1 MKIAGGALLTKD
13 LAFRT
18 LVRRARFGAFSDLNA
33 ARLELLKTPGMPS
46 CDLGDFGRGG
56 VTVRRAML
64 TSLLA
69 AWDAGGELPEA
80 IGILGWNGDGCTAED
95 LAYWRDYVNNGRTAG
110 RGGLFVATLPTIPYC
125 EAAIALG
132 CRGSVAYLRTPADTS
147 QLRSILDAAP
157 PGTYLCGEITRDTVC
172 MFLAD
177 NRGPGGGS
185 PRVPTLAELFP
196 ILEGGR

>member
-18 LVRRARFGAFSDLNA
+18 LEKRARFGAFPDLNT
-33 ARLELLKTPGMPS
+33 ARKELVRLPGMPS

-64 TSLLA
+64 TALLA
-69 AWDAGGELPEA
+69 AWDAGGLSDNT
-80 IGILGWNGDGCTAED
+80 GVLGWNGDGCTAEN
-95 LAYWRDYVNNGRTAG
+95 LAYWRDYVGNGRTAG

-132 CRGSVAYLRTPADTS
+132 CRGGVAYLRTPPCTAE
-147 QLRSILDAAP
+147 LRSTLAAAP
-157 PGTYLCGEITRDTVC
+157 PGAYLCGEITRDAVC
-172 MFLAD
+172 ILLAD
-177 NRGPGGGS
+177 NRAAGAELPG
-185 PRVPTLAELFP
+185 VPTLAELFGT
-196 ILEGGR
+196 LEGGE